1 MHIIIRNIILRAMFI
16 QSIIN
21 NILQCL
27 TDHIMQTMLRKL
39 KKLNKN
45 IKKSFSL
52 IRKNISIMFKNN
64 MFE

>member
-1 MHIIIRNIILRAMFI
+1 MFI

-45 IKKSFSL
+45 IKIKSFSL

-64 MFE
+64 V